1 MPVNPSQIRLARL
14 QRRCIAP
21 GRPLLHSPAS
31 NAETPPSPGV
41 IEHNC
46 GLHENCARLPASL
59 TCRKYTTQPGCFCN
73 SGSSGLQCRGIP
85 ESMKPDNIFADIPDN
100 PEQEILER
108 LAGSGQVTIERI
120 ISRGH
125 ASPATGW
132 YDQETSEWVIVLRG
146 EARLSFADR
155 TSVHLRA
162 GDYLNLP
169 AHRKHRVD
177 WTAPDRETVWLAVH
191 YRD

>member
-1 MPVNPSQIRLARL
+1 
-14 QRRCIAP
+14 
-21 GRPLLHSPAS
+21 
-31 NAETPPSPGV
+31 
-41 IEHNC
+41 
-46 GLHENCARLPASL
+46 
-59 TCRKYTTQPGCFCN
+59 
-73 SGSSGLQCRGIP
+73 
-85 ESMKPDNIFADIPDN
+85 MKPENIFSNIPDK
-100 PEQEILER
+100 PEHEVFEH
-108 LAGSGQVTIERI
+108 LAGGRQVTIERI

-132 YDQETSEWVIVLRG
+132 YDADTSEWVIVLRG
-146 EARLSFADR
+146 EARLTFEDR
-155 TSVHLRA
+155 TSVHLRE